1 MDNESKS
8 VLGLILVGAAI
19 GLGQLLNSKETLT
32 VRIVAGRA
40 LSSGGIGL
48 AAAACLAF
56 LPDLSFYTQV
66 GIAATIASLGTSVLE
81 GLVKRIFG
89 GA

>member
-19 GLGQLLNSKETLT
+19 GLGKLLNSPETLT

-40 LSSGGIGL
+40 LTSGGIGL
-48 AAAACLAF
+48 AAAACLAW
-56 LPDLSFYTQV
+56 LPDLNFYTQV
-66 GIAATIASLGTSVLE
+66 GIAAALSSLGTSAVESLINR
-81 GLVKRIFG
+81 LTG
-89 GA
+89 GN